1 MFTSFISATIE
12 NFRGIERLKV
22 EGLGRVNLIIGKNNA
37 GKTALMEALW
47 ALECEEEA
55 AEALSLSQAER
66 MPDVEEGDFE
76 GFWRP
81 LFRGEDAERGFKV
94 QATRMD
100 GSELQLTMYQPRS
113 SGSHAVSLAAGGRRA
128 SNWTLE
134 YELQREGKQESFK
147 VIRRAKEVHY
157 PEGSEKGMQA
167 AWFSTGSPD
176 HQEVISALSK
186 LKQQG
191 RDSEVRD
198 LLRWLD
204 ERVDGLE
211 ILSPTGTRAAIF
223 VRVSGEPKMLP
234 LKAMGEGVQRCLVIG
249 TALAAEEFSLAAVD
263 EIENGLHHSALGA
276 VWKWLATVSVNRGI
290 QVFATTHS
298 EECVQA
304 ACQAFIELGDNGL
317 KVIRLDRQEHET
329 VAKVYD
335 RDLVAAAKRMDIE
348 IRG

>member
-1 MFTSFISATIE
+1 MFTSATIE
-12 NFRGIERLKV
+12 NFRGIERLTV
-22 EGLGRVNLIIGKNNA
+22 EGLGRVNLIIGKNNS

-55 AEALSLSQAER
+55 AEALSDSQSQR
-66 MPDVEEGDFE
+66 MPGGDEGDFE

-81 LFRGEDAERGFKV
+81 LFRGGDAERGFTV
-94 QATRMD
+94 LARRLDST
-100 GSELQLTMYQPRS
+100 ELKLTMHQPRG
-113 SGSHAVSLAAGGRRA
+113 SGSHGSPLAVGGRRL
-128 SNWTLE
+128 SNWTLD
-134 YELQREGKQESFK
+134 YEFQKDGKREQFK
-147 VIRRAKEVHY
+147 VTRRAKEVIY
-157 PEGSEKGMQA
+157 PDASEKGMQA
-167 AWFSTGSPD
+167 AWFSTGFPD

-191 RDSEVRD
+191 RDGEVRD

-204 ERVDGLE
+204 KKVDGLE

-234 LKAMGEGVQRCLVIG
+234 LEAMGEGVQRCLVIG

-276 VWKWLATVSVNRGI
+276 VWKWLAAVSDSRGI

-304 ACQAFIELGDNGL
+304 ACQAFTELGDNGL

-335 RDLVAAAKRMDIE
+335 RDLVAAAQRMDIE

>member
-1 MFTSFISATIE
+1 MFTSATIE
-12 NFRGIERLKV
+12 NFRGIERLTV
-22 EGLGRVNLIIGKNNA
+22 EGLGRVNLIIGKNNS

-47 ALECEEEA
+47 ALDYEETA
-55 AEALSLSQAER
+55 GEALSLVQAQR
-66 MPDVEEGDFE
+66 MPHGEEGDFE

-81 LFRGEDAERGFKV
+81 LFRGGDAERGFTV
-94 QATRMD
+94 RATRTD
-100 GSELQLTMYQPRS
+100 GTELQLTMHLPRS
-113 SGSHAVSLAAGGRRA
+113 SGSHAVSLAAGGRRS
-128 SNWTLE
+128 SNWALV
-134 YELQREGKQESFK
+134 YEVQKQGKQQHFK
-147 VIRRAKEVHY
+147 ITRRANEVIY
-157 PEGSEKGMQA
+157 PAGAEQGMQA

-176 HQEVISALSK
+176 SEKVISALSK

-191 RDSEVRD
+191 RDGEVRD

-204 ERVDGLE
+204 EKVEGLE
-211 ILSPTGTRAAIF
+211 ILSPTGARAAIF
-223 VRVSGEPKMLP
+223 VRVSGEPMMLP
-234 LKAMGEGVQRCLVIG
+234 MEVMGEGVQRCLVIG
-249 TALAAEEFSLAAVD
+249 TALAAEEVSLAAVD

-276 VWKWLATVSVNRGI
+276 VWKWLAAVSASRGI

-304 ACQAFIELGDNGL
+304 ACRAFGELGDDGL

-335 RDLVAAAKRMDIE
+335 RDLVAAAERMDIE

>member
-1 MFTSFISATIE
+1 MFTSATIE
-12 NFRGIERLKV
+12 NFRGIERLTV
-22 EGLGRVNLIIGKNNA
+22 EGLGRVNLIIGKNNS

-47 ALECEEEA
+47 ALECEEAA
-55 AEALSLSQAER
+55 AEALSLGQAQR
-66 MPDVEEGDFE
+66 MPDGEEEDFE
-76 GFWRP
+76 GFWKP
-81 LFRGEDAERGFKV
+81 LFRGEDAERGFTV
-94 QATRMD
+94 QAKRTDRT
-100 GSELQLTMYQPRS
+100 ELQLNMYQPHG
-113 SGSHAVSLAAGGRRA
+113 SGSHAVPLASGGRRSGQWA
-128 SNWTLE
+128 LT
-134 YELQREGKQESFK
+134 YEIQKQGKQVQFN
-147 VIRRAKEVHY
+147 VTGRAKEVTY
-157 PEGSEKGMQA
+157 PVGSGQGMQA
-167 AWFSTGSPD
+167 AWFSTGFPR

-191 RDSEVRD
+191 RDNEVRD

-204 ERVDGLE
+204 KRIDGLE
-211 ILSPTGTRAAIF
+211 ILSPTGSRAAIF

-234 LKAMGEGVQRCLVIG
+234 LEVMGEGVQRCLVIA

-263 EIENGLHHSALGA
+263 EIENGLHYSVLGA
-276 VWKWLATVSVNRGI
+276 VWKWLAAVSANRRI

-304 ACQAFIELGDNGL
+304 ASQAFTELGDNGL

-335 RDLVAAAKRMDIE
+335 RDLVAAAERMDIE